1 MVIVRDNGTIILE
14 EGDPN
19 YVDLLQV
26 GPTNPQNE
34 LLDEDPDQPLS
45 TFILNEFDIPF
56 DAGFPFKGSSLP
68 GYDIRNQNTVTML
81 KLALITE
88 LIAGRFIEI
97 EIDEFGIARFY
108 TVGVS
113 PALNLDIRYCVP
125 TSTINQPIDLVI
137 VRGYDPPPVRELRD
151 TFDGLKNKELM
162 AYEDCAQDSCEESFV
177 ARYATI
183 SYDDPLLDQ
192 QYLDDVVNSYELEAF
207 ESIIGYM
214 VDLELPDNVDNTPGF
229 RITFGDTT
237 KEYIRVNGTIMNNSV
252 GGAAA
257 ASSLGSQ
264 NGDAG
269 RRGFGG
275 VDSFSNQS
283 LVSQPGGV
291 GSRSGGNVPIVIN
304 VINESNVNNLPT
316 CGAVLDSIAG
326 GLITFPKERFI
337 RENKFGRLESD
348 FIGITDVVFAGNK
361 IKSFTASPGG
371 FGTDA
376 SIFWVIDPNK
386 DLVELSHGRN
396 WTWTV
401 NETTEAI
408 EVYLFSIL
416 EDARAAATCQVY
428 SNPELFA
435 SSSAPT
441 QDLVYAFSNNLID
454 RFPAA
459 NEEFICNIGDDL
471 GYWNASGKMCVV
483 VERRRPSIDIFDPL
497 GNAST
502 IAEEITINYTPVVM
516 VDIPL
521 PVTYAS
527 TKTLSSIDQTR
538 TIASTG
544 IIDQADGIVDADP
557 TTTQDLEESETSI
570 LQDNTDG
577 FTLDIT
583 LPFCEEDDCLLIAQ
597 QLLALQ
603 EEDVRTNSIIL
614 GPDSEPLLGQLMPDG
629 SVINEISYSYSDSSQ
644 YLITISTGPKY
655 QTVGSFND
663 SKYQLR
669 TEEVTRE
676 GIVVQDV
683 GNGAEYVVRID
694 GFGEITALT
703 IIMDDISVGDRV
715 NVKIYNNPV
724 EHI

>member
-1 MVIVRDNGTIILE
+1 MVILRDNGTIILE

-45 TFILNEFDIPF
+45 IFILNKVGIPF

-68 GYDIRNQNTVTML
+68 GYDIKNQNTATML

-108 TVGVS
+108 TVGTS

-137 VRGYDPPPVRELRD
+137 VRGYDPPPVRELR
-151 TFDGLKNKELM
+151 TSFDGLKNKELM
-162 AYEDCAQDSCEESFV
+162 AYEDCAKDSCEESFV

-192 QYLDDVVNSYELEAF
+192 QYLDDVKNSYELESF
-207 ESIIGYM
+207 ESLLGYLI
-214 VDLELPDNVDNTPGF
+214 DLDLPVNPDNIPGF

-237 KEYIRVNGTIMNNSV
+237 KEYIRVDAKIMNNTVSAV
-252 GGAAA
+252 GAAA
-257 ASSLGSQ
+257 SIGNSI
-264 NGDAG
+264 GDAG
-269 RRGFGG
+269 RRDFGA
-275 VDSFSNQS
+275 FSNQS
-283 LVSQPGGV
+283 LVSQPGGL
-291 GSRSGGNVPIVIN
+291 GNRSGGNVPIVIN
-304 VINESNVNNLPT
+304 IINESNINNLPT

-371 FGTDA
+371 FGIDA

-401 NETTEAI
+401 NTATEDI

-416 EDARAAATCQVY
+416 EDARAKATCQVY

-435 SSSAPT
+435 SESAPV
-441 QDLVYAFSNNLID
+441 QDLVYAFSNDLVT

-471 GYWNASGKMCVV
+471 GYWNESGKMCVV
-483 VERRRPSIDIFDPL
+483 VERRRPSVDIFDPL

-502 IAEEITINYTPVVM
+502 IAEEISIRYTPVIM
-516 VDIPL
+516 IDPPL

-527 TKTLSSIDQTR
+527 SKTLSSIDGTR

-557 TTTQDLEESETSI
+557 TTTQDIEESETSI

-577 FTLDIT
+577 FTLDMT

-603 EEDVRTNSIIL
+603 ESDVRTNSIIL

-644 YLITISTGPKY
+644 YLITIATGPKY
-655 QTVGSFND
+655 QTAGSFND

-669 TEEVTRE
+669 TEEVTKD
-676 GIVVQDV
+676 GIVLQDA
-683 GNGAEYVVRID
+683 GNGAEYVVRVD
-694 GFGEITALT
+694 GFGEITALSM
-703 IIMDDISVGDRV
+703 ILDDISVGDRV
-715 NVKIYNNPV
+715 GVKIYNNPV

>member
-1 MVIVRDNGTIILE
+1 VIIQRDNGTLILE

-19 YVDLLQV
+19 YIDLLQV

-34 LLDEDPDQPLS
+34 LLDEDPDEPLS
-45 TFILNEFDIPF
+45 TFILNEFGISF

-68 GYDIRNQNTVTML
+68 GYDIKNQNAPTML
-81 KLALITE
+81 KLALLTE

-97 EIDEFGIARFY
+97 EIDEFGIARYY

-113 PALNLDIRYCVP
+113 PALDLDIRYCVP

-137 VRGYDPPPVRELRD
+137 VRGYDPPPVRELR
-151 TFDGLKNKELM
+151 TSFDGLKNKELM
-162 AYEDCAQDSCEESFV
+162 AYEDCAKDSCEESFV

-192 QYLDDVVNSYELEAF
+192 QYLDDVKNSYELAAF
-207 ESIIGYM
+207 ETLVGYL
-214 VDLELPDNVDNTPGF
+214 VDLDLPDNVDNIPGF

-237 KEYIRVNGTIMNNSV
+237 KEYIRVDATIMNNSV
-252 GGAAA
+252 GGAAS
-257 ASSLGSQ
+257 ASALGNQ
-264 NGDAG
+264 QGDAG
-269 RRGFGG
+269 KRGFSSFGDTSI
-275 VDSFSNQS
+275 VD
-283 LVSQPGGV
+283 QPGQQGT
-291 GSRSGGNVPIVIN
+291 RSGGNVPIVIN
-304 VINESNVNNLPT
+304 IINESNVNNLPT

-371 FGTDA
+371 FGIDS

-401 NETTEAI
+401 NTTTEDI

-416 EDARAAATCQVY
+416 EDARAGVTCRVY
-428 SNPELFA
+428 SDPGAF
-435 SSSAPT
+435 SSSTAPV
-441 QDLVYAFSNNLID
+441 QDLVYAFSNDLLT
-454 RFPAA
+454 RYPAA
-459 NEEFICNIGDDL
+459 SEEFICNIGDDL
-471 GYWNASGKMCVV
+471 GYWNESGKMCVV

-502 IAEEITINYTPVVM
+502 IAEEISVLYTPVIM
-516 VDIPL
+516 VDTPPPI
-521 PVTYAS
+521 TYAS
-527 TKTLSSIDQTR
+527 NKTLSSIDETR

-544 IIDQADGIVDADP
+544 IIDQTDGIVDADP

-577 FTLDIT
+577 FTLDMT

-644 YLITISTGPKY
+644 YLITIATGPKY

-669 TEEVTRE
+669 TEDVTRD
-676 GIVVQDV
+676 GIVLQDA
-683 GNGAEYVVRID
+683 GNGAEYVVRVD
-694 GFGEITALT
+694 GFGEITALSM
-703 IIMDDISVGDRV
+703 ILDDISVGDRV
-715 NVKIYNNPV
+715 AVRIYNNPV

>member
-1 MVIVRDNGTIILE
+1 MIIVRDNGTIILE

-26 GPTNPQNE
+26 GPTHPQNE

-45 TFILNEFDIPF
+45 TFILNEFGIPF
-56 DAGFPFKGSSLP
+56 DAGFAFKGSSLP
-68 GYDIRNQNTVTML
+68 GYDIKNQNASTMM
-81 KLALITE
+81 KLALLTE
-88 LIAGRFIEI
+88 LIGGRFIEI
-97 EIDEFGIARFY
+97 EIDEFGIARYY
-108 TVGVS
+108 TVGTA
-113 PALNLDIRYCVP
+113 PASDIDVRYCVP
-125 TSTINQPIDLVI
+125 TSTINQPINLVI
-137 VRGYDPPPVRELRD
+137 VRGYDPPPVQELR
-151 TFDGLKNKELM
+151 TSFDGLKNKELM

-192 QYLDDVVNSYELEAF
+192 QYLDDVKNSYELKAF
-207 ESIIGYM
+207 ESLVGYL
-214 VDLELPDNVDNTPGF
+214 VDLDLPDNVDNIPGF

-237 KEYIRVNGTIMNNSV
+237 KEYIRVDATIMNNSV
-252 GGAAA
+252 GAVGASDA
-257 ASSLGSQ
+257 LGDQ
-264 NGDAG
+264 QGDAG
-269 RRGFGG
+269 KRGFS
-275 VDSFSNQS
+275 SFGDAGI
-283 LVSQPGGV
+283 VSQPGQQGN
-291 GSRSGGNVPIVIN
+291 RSGGNVPIVIN
-304 VINESNVNNLPT
+304 IINESNINNLPT

-371 FGTDA
+371 FGIGS
-376 SIFWVIDPNK
+376 SIFWVVDPNK

-401 NETTEAI
+401 NTTTEDI

-416 EDARAAATCQVY
+416 EDARAAVTCQVY
-428 SNPELFA
+428 SNPELF
-435 SSSAPT
+435 SSSTAPT
-441 QDLVYAFSNNLID
+441 QDLVYAYSNNLID

-502 IAEEITINYTPVVM
+502 IADEIAITYTPVIM
-516 VDIPL
+516 VDTPP
-521 PVTYAS
+521 PVTYAAN
-527 TKTLSSIDQTR
+527 KILSSIDQTR
-538 TIASTG
+538 TIPSTG
-544 IIDQADGIVDADP
+544 VIDQTDGIVDQDP

-577 FTLDIT
+577 FTLDIS

-614 GPDSEPLLGQLMPDG
+614 GPDSNPRLGQLMPDG

-644 YLITISTGPKY
+644 YLITLATGPKY
-655 QTVGSFND
+655 QTVGGFND
-663 SKYQLR
+663 SKYQLQA
-669 TEEVTRE
+669 TDVTKE
-676 GIVVQDV
+676 GVVIQDA
-683 GNGAEYVVRID
+683 GNGAEYVVRVD

-703 IIMDDISVGDRV
+703 MILDDISVGDRV
-715 NVKIYNNPV
+715 NVKIHNNPV

>member
-1 MVIVRDNGTIILE
+1 
-14 EGDPN
+14 
-19 YVDLLQV
+19 
-26 GPTNPQNE
+26 
-34 LLDEDPDQPLS
+34 
-45 TFILNEFDIPF
+45 
-56 DAGFPFKGSSLP
+56 
-68 GYDIRNQNTVTML
+68 
-81 KLALITE
+81 
-88 LIAGRFIEI
+88 
-97 EIDEFGIARFY
+97 
-108 TVGVS
+108 
-113 PALNLDIRYCVP
+113 
-125 TSTINQPIDLVI
+125 LVV
-137 VRGYDPPPVRELRD
+137 VRGYDPPPVRELR
-151 TFDGLKNKELM
+151 TSFDGLKNKELM
-162 AYEDCAQDSCEESFV
+162 AYEDCAKDSCEEAFV
-177 ARYATI
+177 SRYATI

-192 QYLDDVVNSYELEAF
+192 QYLDDVKNSYELEAF
-207 ESIIGYM
+207 ESLIGYLI
-214 VDLELPDNVDNTPGF
+214 DLDLPDNVDNIPGF

-237 KEYIRVNGTIMNNSV
+237 KEYIRVDATIMNNSV
-252 GGAAA
+252 GAHGAAA
-257 ASSLGSQ
+257 ALGDGF
-264 NGDAG
+264 GDAG
-269 RRGFGG
+269 KRGFSSFG
-275 VDSFSNQS
+275 DSSI
-283 LVSQPGGV
+283 VSQPGQQGT
-291 GSRSGGNVPIVIN
+291 RSGGNVPIVIN
-304 VINESNVNNLPT
+304 IINESNVNNLPT
-316 CGAVLDSIAG
+316 CGAVADSIAG

-376 SIFWVIDPNK
+376 SIFWIVDPNK
-386 DLVELSHGRN
+386 DLVELAHGRN

-401 NETTEAI
+401 NTTTEDI

-502 IAEEITINYTPVVM
+502 IADEIAITYTPVIM
-516 VDIPL
+516 VDAPPPI
-521 PVTYAS
+521 TYAS
-527 TKTLSSIDQTR
+527 NKTLSSVDETR

-544 IIDQADGIVDADP
+544 IIDQVDGIVDADP
-557 TTTQDLEESETSI
+557 TTTQDLEDSETSI

-577 FTLDIT
+577 FTLDIS

-603 EEDVRTNSIIL
+603 EEDIRTSSIIL
-614 GPDSEPLLGQLMPDG
+614 GPDSNPRLGQLMPDG

-655 QTVGSFND
+655 QTVGGFND
-663 SKYQLR
+663 SRYQLR
-669 TEEVTRE
+669 TEEVTKE
-676 GIVVQDV
+676 GVVVQDA
-683 GNGAEYVVRID
+683 GNGAEFVVRVD
-694 GFGEITALT
+694 GFGEITALSM
-703 IIMDDISVGDRV
+703 ILDDISVGDRV